1 MNEKKRN
8 TIVNAYF
15 AAIVVALAGVLVW
28 CTAMI

>member
-15 AAIVVALAGVLVW
+15 AAIVVVLAGVLVW
-28 CTAMI
+28 CSVML